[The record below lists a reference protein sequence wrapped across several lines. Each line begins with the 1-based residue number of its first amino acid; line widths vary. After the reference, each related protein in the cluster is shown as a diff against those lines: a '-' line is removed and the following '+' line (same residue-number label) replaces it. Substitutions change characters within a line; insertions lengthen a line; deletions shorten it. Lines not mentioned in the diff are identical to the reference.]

1 MTIVTKILAG
11 SLIFCLMSSVDATST
26 IPIFRVDAKGKTGA
40 EIGAALGKAV
50 KEQFPDIGKKYDS
63 YLASFVDQNTF
74 NSWVQKRVN
83 FVKPNI
89 DQAYQD
95 EVNAI
100 VSNWGIVGIDQVGD
114 GYLSLNEFWLLQLI
128 PDIGRRTNCSGF
140 GVFGNVSALKAPIVG
155 RNMDWR
161 TTEALR
167 SIQAITVYEY
177 EKITFVNIG
186 FAGYVGVISGFNSDG
201 LFVAHLDSPLGKRY
215 PEPIGDHAIVF
226 DLRKVLE
233 KTTKISAAA
242 ISLSKQQYG
251 FSHNILMA
259 DTKDVEVLE
268 QPQGQKAHLRNA
280 TSPLR
285 IEMSWGKPNQIAV
298 VNCFVLRNSPLN
310 CISSIDRFRWHR
322 FRTLAKFNST
332 DNQAHVKDV
341 IKIMFD
347 KVNPYQEIFNQN
359 TVQSIVFT
367 PKDKRLHLY
376 TVPISGIHSAHP
388 VMYEIPNL
396 LPVSPVQETWI
407 SDTIMYV
414 IAFLIL
420 GSVLFISFGN
430 NDYSKKRG

>member
-1 MTIVTKILAG
+1 MTIVTKFLG
-11 SLIFCLMSSVDATST
+11 CLVIFCMMSSVEATSS
-26 IPIFRVDAKGKTGA
+26 IPIFRVDAKGKTGT
-40 EIGAALGKAV
+40 EIGTILGKAV
-50 KEQFPDIGKKYDS
+50 KEQFPEIEKKFDS

-74 NSWVQKRVN
+74 NSWVQNRVN
-83 FVKPNI
+83 FIKPNI

-100 VSNWGIVGIDQVGD
+100 VSSWGIVGIDQVGD
-114 GYLSLNEFWLLQLI
+114 GYLSLNEFWVLQLI

-140 GVFGNVSALKAPIVG
+140 GVFGNVSALNAPIVG

-177 EKITFVNIG
+177 ENRTFVNIG

-233 KTTKISAAA
+233 KTTQISRAASA
-242 ISLSKQQYG
+242 LSKQQYG
-251 FSHNILMA
+251 YSHNILMA

-268 QPQGQKAHLRNA
+268 QPQGQKALLRNA
-280 TSPLR
+280 ISPLR
-285 IEMSWGKPNQIAV
+285 LEMSWGKPNQIAV

-310 CISSIDRFRWHR
+310 CINSIDRFRWHR

-332 DNQAHVKDV
+332 DKAHVKDV
-341 IKIMFD
+341 INIMFD
-347 KVNPYQEIFNQN
+347 RANPYQEIFNQH
-359 TVQSIVFT
+359 TVQSMVFT

-376 TVPISGIHSAHP
+376 TVPISGIHSPHP

-396 LPVSPVQETWI
+396 LPVSPVQETWFT
-407 SDTIMYV
+407 DMIMYV
-414 IAFLIL
+414 LAFLIL

-430 NDYSKKRG
+430 NTYSKKRD